1 MALITRAQL
10 SILIQRIE
18 NEPRRF
24 IQVVYGPRQVGK
36 TTAILQLADRVN
48 TPSHYASADAMG
60 PSFAVWIDQQ
70 WDAAR
75 VKAGTAG
82 TGTCLLILDEI
93 QKIDN
98 WSEQVKQQWDRDTR
112 EGRDIKVILLGSSRL
127 LLQRGLTESL
137 AGRFETMYMPHWS
150 LDEMRSAFDM
160 TLDEYIWFGG
170 YPGAA
175 ALRHD
180 ERRWREYVFTSLIE
194 TSISRDLLML
204 TRIDKPALLRRLF
217 EAGCAYS
224 GQVLSYTKIMGQLQD
239 AGNTTTLAHYLALL
253 DQAGLLAGLS
263 KFSPDVVRQRASSP
277 KFQVHNNA
285 LMSAFEPTSFQDVRR
300 RPERWG
306 RWVESAVGAHLL
318 NQCLAHRLELYYWRD
333 RGSEIDFVIAGQ
345 GRVVGLE
352 VKSTASGRTSGMQA
366 FSDHYRPD
374 RVFLIGEAGLDVDS
388 FLQVRLSEIIGDMT

>member
-1 MALITRAQL
+1 MITRRQL
-10 SILIQRIE
+10 STLAQRIE

-36 TTAILQLADRVN
+36 TTTVLQLADRVSSP
-48 TPSHYASADAMG
+48 THYASADAMG
-60 PSFAVWIDQQ
+60 PSFGAWIDQQ
-70 WDAAR
+70 WEAAR
-75 VKAGTAG
+75 VKSGTAG
-82 TGTCLLILDEI
+82 AGSCLLILDEI

-98 WSEQVKQQWDRDTR
+98 WSEQVKRQWDRDTR

-137 AGRFETMYMPHWS
+137 AGRFETLYMPHWTFA
-150 LDEMRSAFDM
+150 EMQTAFAL
-160 TLDEYIWFGG
+160 TLDEYVWFGG

-175 ALRHD
+175 VLRHD
-180 ERRWREYVFTSLIE
+180 EHRWREYVLTSLIE

-224 GQVLSYTKIMGQLQD
+224 GQILSYTKIMGQLQD
-239 AGNTTTLAHYLALL
+239 AGNTTTLAHYLNLL
-253 DQAGLLAGLS
+253 DQAGLLAGLP
-263 KFSPDVVRQRASSP
+263 KYSPDVVRQRASSP

-285 LMSAFEPTSFQDVRR
+285 LMSAFEPASFNDVRR

-318 NQCLAHRLELYYWRD
+318 NQCLANRLELYYWRD
-333 RGSEIDFVIAGQ
+333 RGAEIDFVIAGQ
-345 GRVVGLE
+345 GRVLGLE
-352 VKSTASGRTSGMQA
+352 VKSTAVGHTTGMQA
-366 FSDHYRPD
+366 FADHYRPD
-374 RVFLIGEAGLDVDS
+374 RVFLIGEAGLDLET
-388 FLQVRLSEIIGDMT
+388 FLRSDLAEIIGGIA